1 MTTKVNV
8 LVTAA
13 GSIVGQGIAKCLRL
27 ANKRKDGPVTY
38 RVVAA
43 DMSPQAAGL
52 YRSDLGIL
60 VPPATSPDYIDAI
73 MGLCNAQ
80 NIKAIFV
87 GSAEELMPISG
98 ERKLIESK
106 TGAFPITNPTTV
118 LSTALDKWK
127 TFEFL
132 NKNNLPCAKSAL
144 PTNQEELI
152 DEFGFPLIVKPRQ
165 GHGSLQFYVVKNRDE
180 INHAIAVIQ
189 QAGWHPVVQEYLEGE
204 DAELTSG
211 VTVDRSGKHVMS
223 SIAIRSTLKG
233 GQTYKAFIADF
244 KEVRKSAEETA
255 LKLGSIGP
263 INIQTLAVKEEAKI
277 SESKPRSS
285 ASCPLR
291 AVAGVNEP
299 DIIFRNTVLG
309 EDIKIDSY
317 QKLICLRYWNEVYVP
332 YSNYQK
338 MTNMKRIE
346 NSDSFVPDYF

>member
-27 ANKRKDGPVTY
+27 ANRRKNGPVAY
-38 RVVAA
+38 RIVAA

-60 VPPATSPDYIDAI
+60 VPPAASPDYIVTI
-73 MGLCNAQ
+73 TRICKEQ

-87 GSAEELMPISG
+87 GSDEELMPIAV
-98 ERKLIESK
+98 ERKLIESE
-106 TGAFPITNPTTV
+106 TGAIPITNPTTV
-118 LSTALDKWK
+118 LSTASDKWK

-132 NKNNLPCAKSAL
+132 NKNNLSCAKSAL

-165 GHGSLQFYVVKNRDE
+165 GHGSLHFFVVKNRDE
-180 INHAIAVIQ
+180 INHAIAEIQ

-204 DAELTSG
+204 DAEFTSG

-223 SIAIRSTLKG
+223 SIAIRRTLKG
-233 GQTYKAFIADF
+233 GQTYKAFIDDF
-244 KEVRKSAEETA
+244 KEVRKSAEEAA

-263 INIQTLAVKEEAKI
+263 INIQTRSVKG
-277 SESKPRSS
+277 ESKIFEINPRFS
-285 ASCPLR
+285 ATCPLR

-309 EDIKIDSY
+309 EDIRIESY
-317 QKLICLRYWNEVYVP
+317 QKLMCLRYWNEVYVP

-338 MTNMKRIE
+338 MTSMKRIE